1 MSPLDSKPIGIYGC
15 LDSRVVFAL
24 NFWTL
29 VHYALCSEVTPRWQ
43 ELFFGPKQNI
53 YAWFHDFFFIYL
65 NWYYIICMSYLSLNC
80 ETENKQNLFFK
91 NHWNLSDFYCLHRW
105 FLWCWLI
112 IQMFHNFDVINIKLY
127 LVDLP
132 WTRLV
137 LKILKPKSYSPF
149 AISCKESHWVQRLEV
164 KVGHI
169 FVLIWHLLR
178 VLWLV

>member
-1 MSPLDSKPIGIYGC
+1 MPWAVRSRLGDKNSFSDPSKT
-15 LDSRVVFAL
+15 FM
-24 NFWTL
+24 
-29 VHYALCSEVTPRWQ
+29 
-43 ELFFGPKQNI
+43 
-53 YAWFHDFFFIYL
+53 HDFMISFLFIWTDTTL
-65 NWYYIICMSYLSLNC
+65 FVCHICHWIVKQKI
-80 ETENKQNLFFK
+80 NKIYFLK

-112 IQMFHNFDVINIKLY
+112 IQMFHNFDVINIKLN